1 MLRFQTIIAIALIS
15 SSGAFQFMSKLK
27 ITPPADVEMEK
38 KVKAKFGNKKLV
50 VLTGASSGLG
60 RKTAQALLRT
70 GDYHVVGAVRDLDK
84 MEVVAEVD
92 GFDMNNFTPLH
103 LELNSFDSVHKFCDE
118 LMEFKMTKPIDRLI
132 CNAGV
137 YQPSLD
143 YAKWSADGH
152 EQTMQVN
159 FLSHLL
165 MISKLLD
172 DMRKSTDPRVIMV
185 GSVTGNDNTVG
196 GGGVYP
202 IADLKTLD
210 GFKAVLTTLLL
221 WLMGMDLMA
230 QRPIKT
236 LNFVS

>member
-1 MLRFQTIIAIALIS
+1 MIKHIPSSHTLIV
-15 SSGAFQFMSKLK
+15 
-27 ITPPADVEMEK
+27 T
-38 KVKAKFGNKKLV
+38 
-50 VLTGASSGLG
+50 
-60 RKTAQALLRT
+60 ALLRT

-159 FLSHLL
+159 FLSHFL
-165 MISKLLD
+165 MI
-172 DMRKSTDPRVIMV
+172 R
-185 GSVTGNDNTVG
+185 
-196 GGGVYP
+196 
-202 IADLKTLD
+202 
-210 GFKAVLTTLLL
+210 
-221 WLMGMDLMA
+221 
-230 QRPIKT
+230 
-236 LNFVS
+236 